1 MYYRYVIK
9 ELRHRSNRT
18 LVNVFGIAVGIA
30 LFVSISAVTAAY
42 KTAASQPFKNIGADL
57 IVQRAENRKA
67 QPDKRIKSMRGIRL
81 PFSNHLFDAQDLLAL
96 QRIEG
101 IDATAHALLLWEFG
115 ENGFRTIMGV
125 DAGQPS
131 LGAVKVRNWVK
142 QGHFPE
148 KPGEIAIE
156 KHFAK
161 FQKAGPGDMF
171 EIGGHTFT
179 IAGIIEIKE
188 GAQVAAA
195 NIYMSLGSARMLLAR
210 KPDAINLIYLRLNDP
225 GQLNQIKSELAVQ
238 IKGASV
244 SSSDSFL
251 ELMGGVSMISEKFSF
266 IASMVGL
273 LGAAL
278 LIMKT
283 MIANLVERSNE
294 IGILKAVGWTQQEI
308 QKQLTAEAFV
318 QTLAGGVLGILMG
331 YFISFLLGL
340 LSISIPIPWELNPVP
355 AMAKQA
361 QEANHVV
368 RLPVSV
374 SLHLA
379 ATAMGLSVII
389 GCVIGYVT
397 GRRTSKMKPVD
408 ILRLL

>member
-148 KPGEIAIE
+148 KPGEIALE

-161 FQKAGPGDMF
+161 FQKVGPGDMF

-195 NIYMSLGSARMLLAR
+195 NIYMPLGSARMLLAR

-225 GQLNQIKSELAVQ
+225 GQLNQIKSKLAVQ

-266 IASMVGL
+266 IASMVAL

-283 MIANLVERSNE
+283 MIANLVERSHE
-294 IGILKAVGWTQQEI
+294 IGILKAVGWTQKEI
-308 QKQLTAEAFV
+308 QRQLTAETFIQA
-318 QTLAGGVLGILMG
+318 LAGGMLGILMG

-361 QEANHVV
+361 QAASQIV

-374 SLHLA
+374 SFPLA

-397 GRRTSKMKPVD
+397 GRRTSKMKPAD
-408 ILRLL
+408 ILRQL

>member
-1 MYYRYVIK
+1 MYHRYIIK

-57 IVQRAENRKA
+57 IVQRAEKQQA
-67 QPDKRIKSMRGIRL
+67 QPGNRIKSMRGIRL
-81 PFSNHLFDAQDLLAL
+81 PFSNQLFHEQDMAAL
-96 QRIEG
+96 KRIEG
-101 IDATAHALLLWEFG
+101 IDATAHALLRWEFDKK
-115 ENGFRTIMGV
+115 GFRTIMGV
-125 DAGQPS
+125 DAGQS
-131 LGAVKVRNWVK
+131 DLGALKVRDWVK
-142 QGHFPE
+142 QGHFPK
-148 KPGEIAIE
+148 KPGEIALE

-171 EIGGHTFT
+171 EIGGHNFT
-179 IAGIIEIKE
+179 VAGIIEIKE

-195 NIYMSLGSARMLLAR
+195 NIYISLGSARMLLAR

-225 GQLNQIKSELAVQ
+225 GQLNQIKSKLAVQ
-238 IKGASV
+238 IEGASV

-266 IASMVGL
+266 IASMVAL

-283 MIANLVERSNE
+283 MIANLIERSHE
-294 IGILKAVGWTQQEI
+294 IGILKAVGWTQKEI
-308 QKQLTAEAFV
+308 QRQLTAETFIQA
-318 QTLAGGVLGILMG
+318 LAGGMLGILMG

-361 QEANHVV
+361 QAASQVV

-374 SLHLA
+374 SFPLA

-389 GCVIGYVT
+389 GCVIGYVI
-397 GRRTSKMKPVD
+397 GRRTSKMKPAD
-408 ILRLL
+408 ILRQV